1 MIFIIMINIIIIII
15 IIITRTLAK
24 MTSQPFNT
32 RKQSDKWSKKN
43 GYF

>member
-1 MIFIIMINIIIIII
+1 MILIIMISIIIII

-43 GYF
+43 